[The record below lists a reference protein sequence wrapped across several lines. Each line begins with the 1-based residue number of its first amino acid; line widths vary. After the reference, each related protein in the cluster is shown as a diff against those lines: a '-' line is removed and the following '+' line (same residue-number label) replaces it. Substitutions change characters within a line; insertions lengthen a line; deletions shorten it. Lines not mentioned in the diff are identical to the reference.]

1 MASFPAL
8 ALPAQCSHTPAL
20 ITCMGL
26 SAALVSIC
34 RCVTTSKIKQNKQ
47 EQNFLVDRNLLSTNR
62 HETTQLSKNTCV
74 FLSTL

>member
-26 SAALVSIC
+26 ALTLVSIC
-34 RCVTTSKIKQNKQ
+34 RCVTTSKIKTKQ
-47 EQNFLVDRNLLSTNR
+47 TRTELLSGQ
-62 HETTQLSKNTCV
+62 EPVVYEQA
-74 FLSTL
+74 